1 MSYARVSN
9 AALVHYLS
17 YVPDGH
23 QTFYEEFLNY
33 CFPPD
38 DDLGHGG
45 SPMTR
50 MLHCVLCVVFM
61 TVMALATGCAD
72 VLAFDLYAAV
82 DEFTVPGD
90 ASLHHGKAPL
100 SAATIPDMEIQ
111 FSAMDARSVSISSV
125 RFFVTDTDL
134 FNDADADDL
143 DFLDSVIVY
152 IAPMDPS
159 SDLPVVELARWDGPH
174 DAGTQELWL
183 DALVDVDLTDYIQE
197 GFVLKASTTGVV
209 PYDDVSVSGEATFRV
224 NPI

>member
-1 MSYARVSN
+1 MNYGH
-9 AALVHYLS
+9 ALCDASVLYRTSVL
-17 YVPDGH
+17 DCH
-23 QTFYEEFLNY
+23 QNFYEETLNY
-33 CFPPD
+33 SGPPD
-38 DDLGHGG
+38 DGLEHGG
-45 SPMTR
+45 GPMIR
-50 MLHCVLCVVFM
+50 IVRLSLCVLCTLFM
-61 TVMALATGCAD
+61 VSGCAD

-134 FNDADADDL
+134 FNDSDADDL
-143 DFLDSVIVY
+143 EFLDSVIVY
-152 IAPMDPS
+152 IAPVDPAS
-159 SDLPVVELARWDGPH
+159 ELPVVELARWEGPH
-174 DAGTQELWL
+174 DAGAQELWL
-183 DALVDVDLTDYIQE
+183 DALVDVDLTDYIRE